1 MFGNFAPAAG
11 RVCIGVQN
19 GKLLLC
25 ESWSSARER
34 VHRETASEEVEIH
47 AADPP
52 HF

>member
-1 MFGNFAPAAG
+1 MFGNFSPAAG

-25 ESWSSARER
+25 ESLGSARER
-34 VHRETASEEVEIH
+34 VHRVTAKEEFEVDV
-47 AADPP
+47 ADPS